1 MTKFLWKAAHYEIN
15 DPIKKLTID
24 WMDLIA
30 LIVNLENPTFD
41 NNINEPETKG
51 TPEFFYFHTKKWAT
65 RILLRFIQKHAKST
79 FIKIN

>member
-41 NNINEPETKG
+41 TNINEPETKG
-51 TPEFFYFHTKKWAT
+51 TP
-65 RILLRFIQKHAKST
+65 
-79 FIKIN
+79 